1 MSGKVVVKQ
10 KGKSSLVR
18 ELTVEVA
25 IEVVYFGLHGA
36 KRFQKQI
43 WMSLEQISKV
53 YLVQMGSVFLDQI
66 ELLDELLSPIL
77 QGHLWVHCQHALDM
91 TRLHIVMHSQIVKQ
105 TDHRLCL
112 HAKKPTTLDTL
123 QN

>member
-1 MSGKVVVKQ
+1 
-10 KGKSSLVR
+10 
-18 ELTVEVA
+18 
-25 IEVVYFGLHGA
+25 
-36 KRFQKQI
+36 
-43 WMSLEQISKV
+43 MSLEQISKV

-123 QN
+123 QTENTNRSKSVKIRTDLPSQVFPAL